1 VSDLVARIATATRA
15 VNRGIGIACG
25 VVLLATGALIIVE
38 IALRRSFG
46 SLLGGT
52 DEISGYVMA
61 AIATWGLS
69 WALSERAH
77 VRIDLLQRRL
87 APGGRAALDAL
98 ALLSVACVAALV
110 TLHAWSVLSTSL
122 QRGSLA
128 NTPLETPLWI
138 PQAIWLGGWAWFAVT
153 AWLLAGCLLAAIA
166 LRRFDLAE
174 AIGGAQSEEGLEE

>member
-1 VSDLVARIATATRA
+1 MSDLVVRIAATTRA

-25 VVLLATGALIIVE
+25 AVLLATGALILFE
-38 IALRRSFG
+38 ILLRQTAG
-46 SLLGGT
+46 SVLGGT

-110 TLHAWSVLSTSL
+110 ALHAWSVLSTSL
-122 QRGSLA
+122 ARGSLA

-153 AWLLAGCLLAAIA
+153 AWLLAGCLLVA
-166 LRRFDLAE
+166 LARRRFDLAE
-174 AIGGAQSEEGLEE
+174 AIGGAQDQEEPEQ